1 MSSRSD
7 HGIRLPRADAGT
19 TPRRSRVATS
29 LPEGLPH
36 YELRRVL
43 RPIENEPAL
52 WEHAIEH
59 DDDFVPLLAESSP
72 PPFDPIDPAMILGA
86 PSPIEIEIGTG
97 KGGFLSGYA
106 QLHPERPI
114 LGIEWTRPIAWY
126 AAQKFTRR
134 PHLTHA
140 KVLWADAN
148 FFLRDRMPAGCCNAF
163 HVYFPD
169 PWPKK
174 GNRKRRIMQPPL
186 LEQMRRLAVPGCLL
200 HWGTDYQEYD
210 ESTRDLLSS
219 TDGFRLLVPDAPP
232 TDGVMTSFEKKYRQE
247 GRPIHRSVWE
257 ISPAG

>member
-7 HGIRLPRADAGT
+7 HGIRLPRADAGA

-148 FFLRDRMPAGCCNAF
+148 FFLRDRMPRGLLQTRSTSTSPTPGPRRATASAASCN
-163 HVYFPD
+163 PRS
-169 PWPKK
+169 W
-174 GNRKRRIMQPPL
+174 NRC
-186 LEQMRRLAVPGCLL
+186 AVWLFRAASCTGAPTTRNTTNPRATCSRPR
-200 HWGTDYQEYD
+200 TD
-210 ESTRDLLSS
+210 SVSS
-219 TDGFRLLVPDAPP
+219 SPTPRPP
-232 TDGVMTSFEKKYRQE
+232 T
-247 GRPIHRSVWE
+247 
-257 ISPAG
+257 A